1 MITHSS
7 NQDTGIQ
14 DTGECNWHD
23 EIDISKD
30 VMCMLFLIVK
40 DQLIVWEKKC
50 LSRYPEFHN
59 SIK

>member
-7 NQDTGIQ
+7 NQ
-14 DTGECNWHD
+14 EWNWHD

-30 VMCMLFLIVK
+30 VMCMLFLIVE
-40 DQLIVWEKKC
+40 DQLIVWKKR
-50 LSRYPEFHN
+50 LSRYPGFHN